1 MKLLLEIVEIWHG
14 FLDLVS
20 KTVLLRLNNG
30 LMVLIELLVNQ
41 INKVMT
47 VQTKEIINFYL
58 LI

>member
-41 INKVMT
+41 MNKVMT